1 MIKKSIFYLFASFSS
16 VLVLFFCLAM
26 TSLSRGSGES
36 FGVFLLPLSSHFSW
50 DRASVASIYSV
61 YMVSLGLG
69 SLLSGMAFDKFGP
82 RFNYMFGMGL
92 LVIAYGFLGNLSSIW
107 QFYIML
113 GVFGGIGAAMVGVIP
128 AQSLVSR
135 WFDKNLGAA
144 LSIAYAGQGL
154 GVLIMA
160 PLSQI
165 SIDHFG
171 WQTSY
176 KYISYVFILL
186 FVIASFVPWNLIS
199 KGAYKNP
206 RGTSNGK
213 AVGGI
218 SLIEAIKT
226 KTFWGFFFIF
236 GFTAIGIFGI
246 SLQIVAY
253 LVYIGF
259 TEVQAALSFGIAGI
273 LNFAG
278 MVLTGLAAD
287 RWPRHIVATIS
298 YILSFVA
305 IISLALMQL
314 YPSAILLILFIVGFG
329 LSAGARGPIITTL
342 MAEIFAGKGLASI
355 YGATNLG
362 QGLGAA
368 TGALLAGLFFDLTGD
383 YNFGFL
389 LCSIFT
395 FLGAMLFWT
404 VPQIRYAKV

>member
-82 RFNYMFGMGL
+82 RFNYMFGIGL
-92 LVIAYGFLGNLSSIW
+92 LVIAYGFLRNLSSVW

-135 WFDKNLGAA
+135 WFDKNLGTA

-199 KGAYKNP
+199 KGAQNNP
-206 RGTSNGK
+206 RGTRNGK
-213 AVGGI
+213 AVGGM

-368 TGALLAGLFFDLTGD
+368 TGALLAGLLFDLTGD

-395 FLGAMLFWT
+395 FLGAILFWT
-404 VPQIRYAKV
+404 VPQIRYAQV

>member
-16 VLVLFFCLAM
+16 VLVLFFCLTM

-314 YPSAILLILFIVGFG
+314 YPSAILLILFIIGFG

>member
-1 MIKKSIFYLFASFSS
+1 MIKQSLLFIFASLSS
-16 VLVLFFCLAM
+16 LLVLLFCLTM

-82 RFNYMFGMGL
+82 RFNYMLGMGL
-92 LVIAYGFLGNLSSIW
+92 LVIAYGFLGNVSSIW
-107 QFYIML
+107 HFYLLL
-113 GVFGGIGAAMVGVIP
+113 GVFGGVGAAMVGVIP
-128 AQSLVSR
+128 SQSLVSR
-135 WFDKNLGAA
+135 WFDKNLGTA
-144 LSIAYAGQGL
+144 LSVAYAGQGL

-160 PLSQI
+160 PLSQV

-171 WQTSY
+171 WQDSY
-176 KYISYVFILL
+176 KYISYVFIFL
-186 FVIASFVPWNLIS
+186 FVVASFVPWNLIA
-199 KGAYKNP
+199 KGAKGNP
-206 RGTSNGK
+206 RAMKNGK
-213 AVGGI
+213 VVGGI

-226 KTFWGFFFIF
+226 KVFWGFFFIF
-236 GFTAIGIFGI
+236 GFTAVGIFGI
-246 SLQIVAY
+246 SLQVVAY
-253 LVYIGF
+253 LVSVGF

-273 LNFAG
+273 LNFVG
-278 MVLTGLAAD
+278 MVMTGLAAD
-287 RWPRHIVATIS
+287 RWPRHIVASVS
-298 YILSFVA
+298 YILSFIA

-314 YPSAILLILFIVGFG
+314 YTSSIFLILFVLGFG

-342 MAEIFAGKGLASI
+342 MAEIFSGKGLASI

-368 TGALLAGLFFDLTGD
+368 AGALLAGFLFDLTGG

-389 LCSIFT
+389 ICSIFT
-395 FLGAMLFWT
+395 FFGALLFWI
-404 VPQIRYAKV
+404 VPQIRHARV